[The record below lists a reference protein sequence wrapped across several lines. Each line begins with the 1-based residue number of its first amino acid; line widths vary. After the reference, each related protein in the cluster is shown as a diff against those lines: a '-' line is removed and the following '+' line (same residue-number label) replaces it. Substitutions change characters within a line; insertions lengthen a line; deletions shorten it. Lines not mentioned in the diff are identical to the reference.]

1 MSNISMA
8 AVKKKKSWF
17 VTACSNILSVRFS
30 SFDVCPCL
38 LLAEMDQAR
47 RQGVGDVRKWLYV

>member
-1 MSNISMA
+1 MA